1 MKSSVHPIWWPTL
14 ASLSPFLLP
23 FFVQKTRAFHRI
35 RREAAEENQQRIAR
49 ASPLALPELSSFHV
63 ETVVEERAEPGYG
76 KDSGVSYLLRT
87 NLGKVL
93 FDVGFGP
100 DTATFERNFRRLQLS
115 FDDLDGVLVSH
126 LHLDHMGGARAQW
139 ANEIRVPEAFGLSG
153 SLPCW
158 VPAACSSRYFSVQ
171 PVSGPK
177 QIAAGL
183 GSTGPLATSCFFS
196 GAEYEQA
203 AIALLKD
210 RGLVL
215 VIGCGH
221 PTFEL
226 ILEMV
231 RKLSPAPIYAIIGGL
246 HLPVTASRVSKC
258 GVALQRLFG
267 TGKDIFDPIS
277 DRDLERTLKALQRA
291 NAQKVLLSAHD
302 SCDHA
307 LQRIQGRLKADVE
320 ILQAGCT
327 YCLV

>member
-1 MKSSVHPIWWPTL
+1 MKSPVHPIWWPTL
-14 ASLSPFLLP
+14 ASLSPVLLP
-23 FFVQKTRAFHRI
+23 LLAQKTRAFHRI
-35 RREAAEENQQRIAR
+35 RREAAEENLQRIAR
-49 ASPLALPELSSFHV
+49 AGPLALPELTSFQLDAI
-63 ETVVEERAEPGYG
+63 VEERAEPGYG
-76 KDSGVSYLLRT
+76 RDSGVSYLLRT

-100 DTATFERNFRRLQLS
+100 DTATFERNFRRLRLS
-115 FDDLDGVLVSH
+115 FNELDGVLVSH

-139 ANEIRVPEAFGLSG
+139 ASEIRVPEALGPSG

-158 VPAACSSRYFSVQ
+158 VPAACSSRCFSVK
-171 PVSGPK
+171 PVSGPT

-196 GAEYEQA
+196 GAGHEQA
-203 AIALLKD
+203 AIALLKN

-231 RKLSPAPIYAIIGGL
+231 RRLSPAPIHAVIGGL

-258 GVALQRLFG
+258 GFALQRLFG
-267 TGKDIFDPIS
+267 TGKDVFDPIS
-277 DRDLERTLKALQRA
+277 DWDLEKTLKALQRA
-291 NAQKVLLSAHD
+291 NPKRVFLSAHD

-307 LQRIQGRLKADVE
+307 LDRIQGRLKADVE

-327 YCLV
+327 YCLT